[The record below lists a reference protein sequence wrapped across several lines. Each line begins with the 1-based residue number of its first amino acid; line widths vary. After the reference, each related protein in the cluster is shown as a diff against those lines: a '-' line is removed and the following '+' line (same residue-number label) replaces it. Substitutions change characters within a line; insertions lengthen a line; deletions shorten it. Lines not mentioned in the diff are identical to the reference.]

1 NGCDQRAFQRHQRRG
16 FARRNACGLRHCQA
30 RNLSDQRSPARGTFG
45 AHSRK
50 LCRRRPGCARG
61 LSFKPPSLAEGPLL
75 HRRARKRMAPGAA
88 LGSGATVAGA
98 FTSGGKYRRCVFVGC
113 SIAQNSNRHRL
124 ADPIRQSPR
133 KRGPRSLA
141 QPVDSRPRGNGR
153 QTGSRQSGRCGGN
166 ARLPHKASPAHIFM
180 RTIARR
186 KMETSGM
193 GKKHHGK
200 TAVISGAA
208 SGIGQASAVR
218 LAEEGAQ
225 IVIADRAKAD
235 ETLQRITAAGGSATA
250 GQCDI
255 SDPASVAKLK
265 DEVEKGGGRCDILV
279 NNAGIYPMQSF
290 DEITFE
296 DWRRVLSVNLDSMFL
311 MAKAFAR
318 GMRQRGWGR
327 IINLAS
333 DTVNL
338 LVPDFVHY
346 ITSKAGVIG
355 FTRSLATELGPQG
368 VTVNAIAPGLTR
380 PGRSRGKRPA
390 ACPTK
395 RCSR

>member
-1 NGCDQRAFQRHQRRG
+1 M
-16 FARRNACGLRHCQA
+16 
-30 RNLSDQRSPARGTFG
+30 S
-45 AHSRK
+45 
-50 LCRRRPGCARG
+50 
-61 LSFKPPSLAEGPLL
+61 
-75 HRRARKRMAPGAA
+75 
-88 LGSGATVAGA
+88 
-98 FTSGGKYRRCVFVGC
+98 
-113 SIAQNSNRHRL
+113 
-124 ADPIRQSPR
+124 
-133 KRGPRSLA
+133 
-141 QPVDSRPRGNGR
+141 
-153 QTGSRQSGRCGGN
+153 
-166 ARLPHKASPAHIFM
+166 
-180 RTIARR
+180 
-186 KMETSGM
+186 
-193 GKKHHGK
+193 KKHQGK

-235 ETLQRITAAGGSATA
+235 DTLQRIAAAGGSATA
-250 GQCDI
+250 VQCDI

-290 DEITFE
+290 DEISFE

-311 MAKAFAR
+311 MAKAFA
-318 GMRQRGWGR
+318 GGGWGR

-355 FTRSLATELGPQG
+355 FTRSLTTELGPQG

-380 PGRSRGKRPA
+380 TPGTLARKEAGGMSNEALFEMILNMQSIKRSEQATDLVGAVSFLASEDAGFITGQTLYVNGGLTR
-390 ACPTK
+390 TT
-395 RCSR
+395 